1 MPRHK
6 SATTVPKRATNVSI
20 RGDLLAAAREAGVNL
35 SAALE
40 RALSGELAASRRK
53 QWLEENR
60 AAIQA
65 YNSHIEK
72 QGAFSD
78 DVRSF

>member
-1 MPRHK
+1 MPRPK
-6 SATTVPKRATNVSI
+6 SAATVPKRATNVSI

-40 RALSGELAASRRK
+40 RALSSELAASRRK
-53 QWLEENR
+53 KWLEENR

-65 YNSHIEK
+65 YNSHVDK
-72 QGAFSD
+72 QGTFSD